1 MSITSRPAAV
11 SGRPHRATLHQAP
24 LHQAPLHEAT
34 PHDTSVEQALLAI
47 GRHRGLLLLDLDE
60 TLYLRNSTEDFI
72 DTARPRTL
80 ALLLLRLLD
89 ALRPWR
95 WTGGAVTRDAWRVRL
110 ILSCFPATAARWRRE
125 VDGLARRH
133 GNAELLRVLGVKG
146 VKDVKDV
153 TAMPDVPDV
162 PDMADM
168 PDKAPASRPDDP
180 RHAAVVATA
189 GFLPIVA
196 PLVAALGLPGVRIV
210 AARVWHFADRRAGK
224 LHLARQALGDAAVR
238 GSMVLTDSPQDGA
251 LLDHCARPLRV
262 VWPGARFQA
271 ALGGVYLPGQY
282 LSCVKRPG
290 ERYIVRAVLQEDYAF
305 WLLASLA
312 LADRPL
318 LHALGLLA
326 LLLSFWAIYE
336 RGYVD
341 NDRVAA
347 RHEAEPKLSAAFHDT
362 PVATPAVAP
371 WLWALASA
379 AVAVVLLRGSGPAG
393 EGAPFVVPF
402 IGSFIAPPIAPPI
415 APLILPFLLW
425 VLVLLATQF
434 GFAFYNRRDKA
445 TRVWLFVL
453 LQFARSAAFVA
464 LVPILPIGA
473 VALGAHVLARWVPY
487 HVYRLAGRDWPGT
500 PVQLMRLMFFIV
512 LALLLALAQ
521 GPALL
526 TSPTALALLGWNLLR
541 ARVELVAV
549 LRGAT
554 RIDRSE
560 RNDRSE
566 GPQTVAQTLA
576 PKVTERDAHT
586 TPDPHEHAARRAPP
600 P

>member
-1 MSITSRPAAV
+1 MNPSFHADASDT
-11 SGRPHRATLHQAP
+11 
-24 LHQAPLHEAT
+24 T
-34 PHDTSVEQALLAI
+34 PHDIPADQALLAI
-47 GRHRGLLLLDLDE
+47 ARHRGLLLLDLDE

-110 ILSCFPATAARWRRE
+110 ILSCFPATTARWRRE
-125 VDGLARRH
+125 VAGLAERH
-133 GNAELLRVLGVKG
+133 GNAALLQVLGVSG
-146 VKDVKDV
+146 
-153 TAMPDVPDV
+153 TVP
-162 PDMADM
+162 
-168 PDKAPASRPDDP
+168 SG
-180 RHAAVVATA
+180 AVVATA

-196 PLVAALGLPGVRIV
+196 PLVAALGLPGARIV
-210 AARVWHFADRRAGK
+210 AVRVWHFADRRVGK
-224 LHLARQALGDAAVR
+224 LHLARQALGDEAVR
-238 GSMVLTDSPQDGA
+238 ASMVLTDSSQDRA

-290 ERYIVRAVLQEDYAF
+290 ERYIVRAILQEDYAF
-305 WLLASLA
+305 WLLSSVA
-312 LADRPL
+312 LAAQPL

-347 RHEAEPKLSAAFHDT
+347 RHEAEPKLSAAFHDA

-379 AVAVVLLRGSGPAG
+379 AVAVVLLRGPLPWQDDAPWTAWAAPWAG
-393 EGAPFVVPF
+393 
-402 IGSFIAPPIAPPI
+402 
-415 APLILPFLLW
+415 W
-425 VLVLLATQF
+425 TLVLLATQC
-434 GFAFYNRRDKA
+434 GFALYNRCDKA
-445 TRVWLFVL
+445 TRVWLFVA
-453 LQFARSAAFVA
+453 LQFARSAAFVV

-521 GPALL
+521 GMAEGLALL
-526 TSPTALALLGWNLLR
+526 ASPTALALFGWNLLR
-541 ARVELVAV
+541 ARQELVAV
-549 LRGAT
+549 LRAAT
-554 RIDRSE
+554 RIDRIDHPDLPDHPDPL
-560 RNDRSE
+560 DRS
-566 GPQTVAQTLA
+566 L
-576 PKVTERDAHT
+576 
-586 TPDPHEHAARRAPP
+586 PP